1 MKACLSLLVWLK
13 IVLLSELSVFAYD
26 AGMQPGFTSQIS
38 SCCLLEIR
46 QQNNSFKWWPV
57 LSNVSW
63 SFCGYNNCFMVCILE
78 KKTNQLPNCFDN
90 NLEFCQ
96 VKLND
101 KNLSIWVIFG
111 LDSTQALQLNLSKL
125 STFGFLLQRG

>member
-1 MKACLSLLVWLK
+1 MSHEVFVGTITVLWSVYLK
-13 IVLLSELSVFAYD
+13 
-26 AGMQPGFTSQIS
+26 
-38 SCCLLEIR
+38 
-46 QQNNSFKWWPV
+46 
-57 LSNVSW
+57 
-63 SFCGYNNCFMVCILE
+63 
-78 KKTNQLPNCFDN
+78 KKKKQLPNCFDN

>member
-1 MKACLSLLVWLK
+1 MSHEVFVGT
-13 IVLLSELSVFAYD
+13 ITVLWSVY
-26 AGMQPGFTSQIS
+26 
-38 SCCLLEIR
+38 
-46 QQNNSFKWWPV
+46 
-57 LSNVSW
+57 
-63 SFCGYNNCFMVCILE
+63 LE
-78 KKTNQLPNCFDN
+78 KKKLPNCFDN